1 MSATWGSWSFRIATG
16 GSSASSV
23 SGGARSGADVEE
35 APIDPVDFVEWN
47 CLLEV
52 LYCRMLYI
60 YIYLLYCIYI
70 YIMYMNVVSTFKHIH
85 FIDHNVT

>member
-1 MSATWGSWSFRIATG
+1 MLATWGSWSFRIATG

-35 APIDPVDFVEWN
+35 APVDPVDFVEWN

-60 YIYLLYCIYI
+60 YIYLLYCRYICIY
-70 YIMYMNVVSTFKHIH
+70 YVYECSVHIQAH
-85 FIDHNVT
+85 TLYRS